1 MNALVLNLSPTIDL
15 TDEQFFQLCQNNRN
29 LRLERTAVGEL
40 MIMPPTGWRSGNRN
54 SKINQRLSNWA
65 DVDGTGLVFDSS
77 TGFKLPN
84 NADRSPDAAWVR
96 RDRLE
101 AFNPDPDRF
110 LPLAPDFV
118 VELRSATDSLDTLQ
132 GKMQEYLDCGV
143 RLGWLI
149 NPQNRQVEIYRLRE
163 NVEVLE
169 SPISLSGEDVLL
181 GFVLD
186 LAGIL
191 D

>member
-101 AFNPDPDRF
+101 ALNPNPDRF

-118 VELRSATDSLDTLQ
+118 VELRSATDSLETLQ

-149 NPQNRQVEIYRLRE
+149 NPQNRQVEIYRLRQ

-169 SPISLSGEDVLL
+169 SPNSLSGEDVLL